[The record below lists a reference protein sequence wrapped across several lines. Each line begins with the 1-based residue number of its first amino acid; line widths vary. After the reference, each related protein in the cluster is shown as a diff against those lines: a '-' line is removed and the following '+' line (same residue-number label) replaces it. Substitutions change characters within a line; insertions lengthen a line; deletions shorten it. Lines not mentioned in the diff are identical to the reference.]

1 MKAYDEEGNLLDPA
15 DFGEEDYVTEGLEKG
30 ADYVI
35 ATSDTFPHP
44 PEFYPSFVMPG
55 EDLGAS
61 KRQALKSGHIY
72 RVWDLTRIVIGAP
85 PPTVTPPPEPL
96 LEPLAE
102 PSPEPPA
109 ATEPIDPP
117 AHEEPPPAQYEAP
130 REFFGGRREPEP
142 AAARTES
149 EEPAQVQNPGFF
161 PGVGWLGFVVAVIGA
176 SAAHHVWGSSGAG
189 PEDALVF
196 GLIGAGFGWGYV
208 AGLLTSSMCPRS

>member
-96 LEPLAE
+96 LEPPPE
-102 PSPEPPA
+102 PSPELPA

-117 AHEEPPPAQYEAP
+117 AHEEPPPAQYEAL
-130 REFFGGRREPEP
+130 REFFYAQRETEP
-142 AAARTES
+142 GADTAQ
-149 EEPAQVQNPGFF
+149 EPSPGFF
-161 PGVGWLGFVVAVIGA
+161 PAAGWVGFLAAVIGA
-176 SAAHHVWGSSGAG
+176 SVAHHVWRSSGAG

-208 AGLLTSSMCPRS
+208 AGGLTSSMCPRS